1 MHTDTSRPRAGAAV
15 PPGELLAEEL
25 EVRGMSQTELARRM
39 ERPVQ
44 TVNEIIRAV
53 KAITPET
60 ALQIERVLGTPAY
73 VWVRLEA
80 DYRLDKAR
88 LDRSYSTE

>member
-1 MHTDTSRPRAGAAV
+1 
-15 PPGELLAEEL
+15 
-25 EVRGMSQTELARRM
+25 MSQTELARRM
-39 ERPVQ
+39 ERLVQ

-73 VWVRLEA
+73 SWVRLEA
-80 DYRLDKAR
+80 D
-88 LDRSYSTE
+88 

>member
-1 MHTDTSRPRAGAAV
+1 
-15 PPGELLAEEL
+15 
-25 EVRGMSQTELARRM
+25 M

-73 VWVRLEA
+73 IWVRLEA

-88 LDRSYSTE
+88 LEASAREADRDPDRPRILSTRARVARHARRHGLSTAVAMRRKK

>member
-1 MHTDTSRPRAGAAV
+1 M
-15 PPGELLAEEL
+15 
-25 EVRGMSQTELARRM
+25 
-39 ERPVQ
+39 
-44 TVNEIIRAV
+44 VNEIIRAV

-73 VWVRLEA
+73 IWVRLEA

-88 LDRSYSTE
+88 LGALALQAGPKQSRTRSTGTPAKVAHYARRHGISTSVATRRKK